1 MADPTLK
8 QLNALIAI
16 ADCGLFRL
24 AAEKLNVS
32 QPALSEQIAQLEHR
46 LGTRLLERDRRGAR
60 LTPVGEEVVER
71 ARRIQADVRALE
83 SVVRSGTDNLGGLIR
98 LGALPT
104 LGPYLMPHVVP
115 VLRQRFPAL
124 RLYVREAAG
133 DGLEK
138 GVRSGQFDA
147 ILSVSPVRHD
157 ELDRL
162 FLFHEPLLLGV
173 PRDDALVQSVPVEFG
188 LLKGR
193 DMLAL
198 EHGHRMADQVRALAG
213 EAGARLM
220 EDYQGTSLD
229 GLRQMVGMGMGIT
242 LFPALYVR
250 SEIRNDP
257 AVLALP
263 VDALMARREISLLW
277 RSGSPR
283 QDDYRELG
291 AVIAGQARELLGEG
305 PHTPALQG

>member
-16 ADCGLFRL
+16 ADSGLFRL

-32 QPALSEQIAQLEHR
+32 QPALSEQIAQLEYR

-60 LTPVGEEVVER
+60 LTPVGEEVVDR

-83 SVVRSGTDNLGGLIR
+83 SVVRSGADNLGGLIR

-115 VLRQRFPAL
+115 VLRQRFPEL

-147 ILSVSPVRHD
+147 ILSVSPVRP
-157 ELDRL
+157 EGLDRPRL
-162 FLFHEPLLLGV
+162 FDEPLLLGV
-173 PRDDALVQSVPVEFG
+173 PRDDALAEAVPVEFG
-188 LLKGR
+188 RLEGR
-193 DMLAL
+193 DILAL
-198 EHGHRMADQVRALAG
+198 EHGHRMADQVRALASD
-213 EAGARLM
+213 ARARLM

-257 AVLALP
+257 AVIALP
-263 VDALMARREISLLW
+263 VNAPMASREISLMW

-291 AVIAGQARELLGEG
+291 TVIARQARKLLDEG
-305 PHTPALQG
+305 PERQDLSV